1 MPSFLSKRWLERPA
15 SVVGTAVMSWLK
27 LHFNASLRS
36 ARVGRLRI
44 AIAACSV
51 LAAASA
57 DHAMAADWPLRGSLE
72 PSYVR
77 WDGWQFGVQ
86 VGYGSMHTDFGNS
99 TSSLVAFILRNT
111 TLENEAAPSTWTTLP
126 ANTTNG
132 PVFGGFLGYNWQWDE
147 LVVGWDLAYK
157 HPSILQ
163 SSTGDT
169 LERTFTTSDQVAH
182 DVTIAAQSSF
192 KLVDYATFR
201 ARAGYAFGQFLPY
214 AVVGAAVGRFN
225 YQTSATVT
233 DAMTWTGSGA
243 PPPGVPGTFQQSA
256 SAGRNNVFGYGVA
269 AGLGVDWAIT
279 PAVFLRAEWEYIAF
293 HSVNG
298 TRPTTNTGQVG
309 AGVRF

>member
-1 MPSFLSKRWLERPA
+1 
-15 SVVGTAVMSWLK
+15 MSWLR
-27 LHFNASLRS
+27 LCFDASLRP
-36 ARVGRLRI
+36 ATVGRATPLRF
-44 AIAACSV
+44 AIAACLV

-57 DHAMAADWPLRGSLE
+57 DRAMAADWPLRGSLE

-99 TSSLVAFILRNT
+99 TSSQVAFILRDT
-111 TLENEAAPSTWTTLP
+111 TLQAEAAPSNWATLP

-132 PVFGGFLGYNWQWDE
+132 PVFGAFLGYNWQWDE

-163 SSTGDT
+163 SSKGDS

-192 KLVDYATFR
+192 KLVDYATLR

-214 AVVGAAVGRFN
+214 AVVGVAVGRFN
-225 YQTSATVT
+225 YQTSVSVT
-233 DAMTWTGSGA
+233 DDMTWTGVA
-243 PPPGVPGTFQQSA
+243 PAVPPPGVPGTFQQSA
-256 SAGRNNVFGYGVA
+256 SAGRNNVFAVGVA
-269 AGLGVDWAIT
+269 AGLGVDWAVT
-279 PAVFLRAEWEYIAF
+279 PAVFLRAEWEYIAYD
-293 HSVNG
+293 SVNG